1 VRRWWTIWLWK
12 PDTLEKIWC
21 FWIRVSVERLRVKE
35 GMGGGNYIVV
45 LLEKL

>member
-12 PDTLEKIWC
+12 PDALTKIWC
-21 FWIRVSVERLRVKE
+21 FWITVNVERLRVKE
-35 GMGGGNYIVV
+35 GMKGGNYIVV